1 MNNLNAFGLKHI
13 AVYLEDY
20 SKGLLSFKEVCNY
33 VSCCFEDRKQ
43 IMLIKKKSG
52 LTGNTSTMDIAVTAV
67 QIAAWQGG
75 ELIQNAMPNVSP
87 NEREFIKSGITPAEW
102 ASVFG
107 ED

>member
-1 MNNLNAFGLKHI
+1 
-13 AVYLEDY
+13 
-20 SKGLLSFKEVCNY
+20 
-33 VSCCFEDRKQ
+33 
-43 IMLIKKKSG
+43 MLIKKKSG

>member
-1 MNNLNAFGLKHI
+1 MDNLNAFGLKHI

-33 VSCCFEDRKQ
+33 VSCCFEDRGQTMKVRR
-43 IMLIKKKSG
+43 KSG
-52 LTGNTSTMDIAVTAV
+52 LTGNTSIMEIAVNPM
-67 QIAAWQGG
+67 QIFAWQNG
-75 ELIQNAMPNVSP
+75 ELIQNAMPNLSAD
-87 NEREFIKSGITPAEW
+87 EREFIMTGITPDEW

>member
-1 MNNLNAFGLKHI
+1 
-13 AVYLEDY
+13 
-20 SKGLLSFKEVCNY
+20 
-33 VSCCFEDRKQ
+33 
-43 IMLIKKKSG
+43 MLIKKKSG
-52 LTGNTSTMDIAVTAV
+52 LTGNTSSMDIAVTAV